1 MKNRKK
7 MITTALI
14 VLVLLLGVGY
24 ATVSSVS
31 LNINGTA
38 NAESKELQV
47 FYDGVNSGTVSGK
60 VTAISS
66 PVKTR
71 AATFTVENMTL
82 DETVTMTFEVKN
94 YETDVNATLAAP
106 SVTQNTNEEYF
117 QVTTSCD
124 KTTLNAGDTA
134 TITVNV
140 KLIKT
145 PVTEEA
151 GSTTVTV
158 GMAAS
163 PVA

>member
-24 ATVSSVS
+24 ATVSSVN
-31 LNINGTA
+31 LNINGSA
-38 NAESKELQV
+38 KAGSKELQV
-47 FYDGVNSGTVSGK
+47 FYDGTNSGTSAK

-71 AATFTVENMTL
+71 EATFTVENMTL

-124 KTTLNAGDTA
+124 KTTLNAGETA

-145 PVTEEA
+145 PVTDEA

-158 GMAAS
+158 AMAAS

>member
-24 ATVSSVS
+24 ATVSSVN
-31 LNINGTA
+31 LNINGSA
-38 NAESKELQV
+38 KAGSKELQV
-47 FYDGVNSGTVSGK
+47 FYDGTNSGTSDK

-66 PVKTR
+66 PVNTR

-82 DETVTMTFEVKN
+82 NETVTMTFEVKN
-94 YETDVNATLAAP
+94 YEKDVNATLAAP
-106 SVTQNTNEEYF
+106 NVTENTKPEYF

-124 KTTLNAGDTA
+124 KTTLNAGETA

-145 PVTEEA
+145 PVSEEA

-158 GMAAS
+158 EMAAS

>member
-47 FYDGVNSGTVSGK
+47 FYDGTNSGTSAK

-66 PVKTR
+66 PANTR

-82 DETVTMTFEVKN
+82 NETVTMTFEVKN
-94 YETDVNATLAAP
+94 YETDVHATLAAP
-106 SVTQNTNEEYF
+106 SVTENTNEEYF

-145 PVTEEA
+145 PVTDEA

-158 GMAAS
+158 AMAAS

>member
-31 LNINGTA
+31 LNINGTSK
-38 NAESKELQV
+38 AETKELQV
-47 FYDGVNSGTVSGK
+47 FYDGTNSGTSAK

-66 PVKTR
+66 PANTR
-71 AATFTVENMTL
+71 TATFTVENMTL
-82 DETVTMTFEVKN
+82 NETVTMTFEVKN
-94 YETDVNATLAAP
+94 YEKDVNATLAAP
-106 SVTQNTNEEYF
+106 NVTENTKPEYF

-145 PVTEEA
+145 PVSEEA

-158 GMAAS
+158 EMAAS

>member
-31 LNINGTA
+31 LIINGTA

-47 FYDGVNSGTVSGK
+47 FYDGVNSGTSAK

-66 PVKTR
+66 PDKERT
-71 AATFTVENMTL
+71 ATFTVENMTL
-82 DETVTMTFEVKN
+82 NETVTMTFEVKN
-94 YETDVNATLAAP
+94 YETDVNATLVAP
-106 SVTQNTNEEYF
+106 SVTKNTNEEYF

-124 KTTLNAGDTA
+124 KTTLNAGETA

-145 PVTEEA
+145 PVSEEA
-151 GSTTVTV
+151 GSTKVTV

-163 PVA
+163 PIA

>member
-38 NAESKELQV
+38 NAETKELQV
-47 FYDGVNSGTVSGK
+47 FYDGVNSGTSAK

-71 AATFTVENMTL
+71 EATFTVESMTL

-106 SVTQNTNEEYF
+106 SVTQNTKEEYF

-124 KTTLNAGDTA
+124 KTTLNAGETA

-145 PVTEEA
+145 PVTDEA

-158 GMAAS
+158 AMAAS

>member
-24 ATVSSVS
+24 ATVSSVN

-38 NAESKELQV
+38 NAETKELQV
-47 FYDGVNSGTVSGK
+47 FYDGVNSGTSDK

-66 PVKTR
+66 PDKERT
-71 AATFTVENMTL
+71 ATFTVENMTL

-94 YETDVNATLAAP
+94 YEADVNATLAAP
-106 SVTQNTNEEYF
+106 SVTQNTNRDYF

-145 PVTEEA
+145 PVTAEA

>member
-14 VLVLLLGVGY
+14 VLVLLLVVGY

-47 FYDGVNSGTVSGK
+47 FYDGTNSGTSAK

-66 PVKTR
+66 PANTR

-82 DETVTMTFEVKN
+82 NETVTMTFEVKN

-106 SVTQNTNEEYF
+106 SVTQNKNEDYF

-145 PVTEEA
+145 PVSEEA

-158 GMAAS
+158 EMAAS

>member
-24 ATVSSVS
+24 ATVSSVN

-38 NAESKELQV
+38 NAETKELQV
-47 FYDGVNSGTVSGK
+47 FYDGVNSGTSDN

-66 PVKTR
+66 PAKTR
-71 AATFTVENMTL
+71 GATFTVENMTL
-82 DETVTMTFEVKN
+82 NETVTMTFEVKN

-106 SVTQNTNEEYF
+106 SVTQNANRDYF

-145 PVTEEA
+145 PVTAEA

>member
-24 ATVSSVS
+24 ATVSSVN

-38 NAESKELQV
+38 KAESKELQV
-47 FYDGVNSGTVSGK
+47 FYDGTNSGTSAK

-66 PVKTR
+66 PAKTR
-71 AATFTVENMTL
+71 EATFTVENMTL
-82 DETVTMTFEVKN
+82 EETVTMTFEVKN

-106 SVTQNTNEEYF
+106 SVTENTNGVYF
-117 QVTTSCD
+117 EVTTSCN

-140 KLIKT
+140 KLKKT
-145 PVTEEA
+145 PVSEEA

-158 GMAAS
+158 EMAAS

>member
-1 MKNRKK
+1 
-7 MITTALI
+7 
-14 VLVLLLGVGY
+14 
-24 ATVSSVS
+24 
-31 LNINGTA
+31 
-38 NAESKELQV
+38 
-47 FYDGVNSGTVSGK
+47 
-60 VTAISS
+60 
-66 PVKTR
+66 
-71 AATFTVENMTL
+71 MTL
-82 DETVTMTFEVKN
+82 NETVTMTFEVKN

-145 PVTEEA
+145 PVTDEA

-158 GMAAS
+158 AMAAS

>member
-7 MITTALI
+7 MITTALT

-24 ATVSSVS
+24 ATVSSVN

-38 NAESKELQV
+38 KAETKELQV
-47 FYDGVNSGTVSGK
+47 FYDGVNSGTSAK
-60 VTAISS
+60 VKAISS

-106 SVTQNTNEEYF
+106 SVTQNTNQEYF

-124 KTTLNAGDTA
+124 KTTLNAGETA

-145 PVTEEA
+145 PVTDEA

-158 GMAAS
+158 AMAAS

>member
-31 LNINGTA
+31 LNINGAA

-47 FYDGVNSGTVSGK
+47 FYDGVNSGTSDK

-66 PVKTR
+66 PDKERT
-71 AATFTVENMTL
+71 ATFTVENMTL

-106 SVTQNTNEEYF
+106 SVTQNTNQEYF

-145 PVTEEA
+145 PVTDEA
-151 GSTTVTV
+151 GSTIVTV
-158 GMAAS
+158 AMAAS

>member
-24 ATVSSVS
+24 ATVSSVN
-31 LNINGTA
+31 LNINGTSK
-38 NAESKELQV
+38 AETKELQV
-47 FYDGVNSGTVSGK
+47 FYDGTNSGTSAK

-66 PVKTR
+66 PENTR

-82 DETVTMTFEVKN
+82 NETVTMTFEVKN

-106 SVTQNTNEEYF
+106 SVTENTNGVYF
-117 QVTTSCD
+117 EVTTSCN

-158 GMAAS
+158 AMAAS

>member
-31 LNINGTA
+31 LNINGTSK
-38 NAESKELQV
+38 AETKELQV
-47 FYDGVNSGTVSGK
+47 FYDGTNSGTSAK

-71 AATFTVENMTL
+71 EATFTVESMTL
-82 DETVTMTFEVKN
+82 NETVTMTFEVKN

-106 SVTQNTNEEYF
+106 SVTQNTKSEYF

-145 PVTEEA
+145 PVTDEA

-158 GMAAS
+158 EMAAS

>member
-31 LNINGTA
+31 LNINGTSK
-38 NAESKELQV
+38 AETKELQV
-47 FYDGVNSGTVSGK
+47 FYDGTNSGTSAK

-66 PVKTR
+66 PENTR

-82 DETVTMTFEVKN
+82 NETVTMTFEVKN

-106 SVTQNTNEEYF
+106 SVTQNTNREYF

-145 PVTEEA
+145 PVTDEA

-158 GMAAS
+158 AMSAS

>member
-38 NAESKELQV
+38 KAESKELQV
-47 FYDGVNSGTVSGK
+47 FYDGVNSGTSTK

-66 PVKTR
+66 PDKART
-71 AATFTVENMTL
+71 ATFTVENMTL
-82 DETVTMTFEVKN
+82 NETVTMTFEVKN

-106 SVTQNTNEEYF
+106 SVTQNTNGDYF
-117 QVTTSCD
+117 QVTTSCN

>member
-24 ATVSSVS
+24 ATVSSVN

-38 NAESKELQV
+38 NAETKELQV
-47 FYDGVNSGTVSGK
+47 FYDGVNSGTSDK

-66 PVKTR
+66 PDKERT
-71 AATFTVENMTL
+71 ATFTVENMTL
-82 DETVTMTFEVKN
+82 NETVTMTFEVKN

-106 SVTQNTNEEYF
+106 SVTQNANRDYF

-124 KTTLNAGDTA
+124 KTTLNAGETA

-145 PVTEEA
+145 PVTAEA

>member
-31 LNINGTA
+31 LNINGTSK
-38 NAESKELQV
+38 AETKELQV
-47 FYDGVNSGTVSGK
+47 FYDGTNSGTSAK

-66 PVKTR
+66 PENTR

-82 DETVTMTFEVKN
+82 NETVTMTFEVKN

-106 SVTQNTNEEYF
+106 SVTQNTNGDYF

-145 PVTEEA
+145 PVTDEA

-158 GMAAS
+158 AMSAS

>member
-14 VLVLLLGVGY
+14 VLTLVLGVGY
-24 ATVSSVS
+24 ATVSSVK

-38 NAESKELQV
+38 KAGSKELQV
-47 FYDGVNSGTVSGK
+47 FYDGVNSGTSDN

-66 PVKTR
+66 PAKTR
-71 AATFTVENMTL
+71 GATFTVENMTL
-82 DETVTMTFEVKN
+82 GEIVTMTFEVKN
-94 YETDVNATLAAP
+94 YETDVKATLAAP
-106 SVTQNTNEEYF
+106 SVTQNLNQEYF
-117 QVTTSCD
+117 EVTTSCD
-124 KTTLNAGDTA
+124 KTNLNVGETA

-140 KLIKT
+140 KLKKT
-145 PVTEEA
+145 PVSEEA

-158 GMAAS
+158 EMAAS

>member
-38 NAESKELQV
+38 KAGSKELQV
-47 FYDGVNSGTVSGK
+47 FYDGTNSGTSAK

-71 AATFTVENMTL
+71 EATFTVESMTL

-106 SVTQNTNEEYF
+106 SVTQNTNGEYF

-145 PVTEEA
+145 PVTDEA

-158 GMAAS
+158 AMAAS

>member
-14 VLVLLLGVGY
+14 VLTLVLGVGY
-24 ATVSSVS
+24 ATVSSVN

-38 NAESKELQV
+38 KAGSKELQV
-47 FYDGVNSGTVSGK
+47 FYDGTNSGTSAK

-66 PVKTR
+66 QNQSRT
-71 AATFTVENMTL
+71 ATFTVENMTL
-82 DETVTMTFEVKN
+82 GETVTMTFEVKN
-94 YETDVNATLAAP
+94 YETDVNANLAAP
-106 SVTQNTNEEYF
+106 SVTNTNENYF
-117 QVTTSCD
+117 QVTASCD
-124 KTTLNAGDTA
+124 KTTLNALDTA

-145 PVTEEA
+145 PVSEEA

-158 GMAAS
+158 EMAAS

>member
-24 ATVSSVS
+24 ATVSSVN
-31 LNINGTA
+31 LNINGSA
-38 NAESKELQV
+38 KAGSKELQV
-47 FYDGVNSGTVSGK
+47 FYDGVNSGTSDK

-66 PVKTR
+66 PDKERT
-71 AATFTVENMTL
+71 ATFTVENMTL
-82 DETVTMTFEVKN
+82 NETVTMTFEVKN

-145 PVTEEA
+145 PVTAEA

>member
-38 NAESKELQV
+38 KAGSKELQV
-47 FYDGVNSGTVSGK
+47 FYDGVNSGTSDN

-66 PVKTR
+66 PAKTR
-71 AATFTVENMTL
+71 GATFTVENMTL
-82 DETVTMTFEVKN
+82 GEIVTMTFEVKN

-106 SVTQNTNEEYF
+106 SVTQNTKQEYF

-124 KTTLNAGDTA
+124 KTTLNAGETA

-145 PVTEEA
+145 PVTDEA

-158 GMAAS
+158 EMAAS

>member
-24 ATVSSVS
+24 ATVSSVN

-38 NAESKELQV
+38 NAETKELQV
-47 FYDGVNSGTVSGK
+47 FYDGVNSGTSDK

-66 PVKTR
+66 PDKERT
-71 AATFTVENMTL
+71 ATFTVENMTL
-82 DETVTMTFEVKN
+82 NETVTMTFEVKN

-106 SVTQNTNEEYF
+106 NVTQNTNGDYF

-145 PVTEEA
+145 PVTDEA

-158 GMAAS
+158 AMSAS

>member
-24 ATVSSVS
+24 ATVSSVN

-38 NAESKELQV
+38 KAESKELQV
-47 FYDGVNSGTVSGK
+47 FYDGVNSGTSAK

-66 PVKTR
+66 PDKERT
-71 AATFTVENMTL
+71 ATFTVENMTL
-82 DETVTMTFEVKN
+82 NETVTMTFEVKN

-106 SVTQNTNEEYF
+106 SVTQNTNRDYF

-145 PVTEEA
+145 PVTDEA

-158 GMAAS
+158 AMAAS

>member
-14 VLVLLLGVGY
+14 VLVLLLAVGY
-24 ATVSSVS
+24 ATVSSVN

-38 NAESKELQV
+38 KAETKELQV
-47 FYDGVNSGTVSGK
+47 FYDGVNSGTSDK

-71 AATFTVENMTL
+71 EATFTVENMTL
-82 DETVTMTFEVKN
+82 GDTVTMTFEVKN

-106 SVTQNTNEEYF
+106 SVTQNTKEEYF

-145 PVTEEA
+145 PVTDEA

-158 GMAAS
+158 AMAAS

>member
-24 ATVSSVS
+24 ATVSSVN
-31 LNINGTA
+31 LNINGSA
-38 NAESKELQV
+38 KAGSKELQV
-47 FYDGVNSGTVSGK
+47 FYDGTNSGTSAK

-71 AATFTVENMTL
+71 EATFTVENMTL
-82 DETVTMTFEVKN
+82 NETVTMTFEVKN

-124 KTTLNAGDTA
+124 KTTLNAGETA

-145 PVTEEA
+145 PVTDEA

-158 GMAAS
+158 AMAAS

>member
-7 MITTALI
+7 MLTTALI

-38 NAESKELQV
+38 KAETKELQV
-47 FYDGVNSGTVSGK
+47 FYDGVNSGTSTK

-66 PVKTR
+66 PDKART
-71 AATFTVENMTL
+71 ATFTVENMTL
-82 DETVTMTFEVKN
+82 NETVTMTFEVKN

-106 SVTQNTNEEYF
+106 SVTENTNRDYF
-117 QVTTSCD
+117 QVTTSCN

>member
-14 VLVLLLGVGY
+14 VLMLLLGVGY

-47 FYDGVNSGTVSGK
+47 FYDGVNSGTSAK

-66 PVKTR
+66 PANTR

-82 DETVTMTFEVKN
+82 NETVTMTFEVKN

-106 SVTQNTNEEYF
+106 SVTQNTKEEYF
-117 QVTTSCD
+117 RVTTSCD

-145 PVTEEA
+145 PVTDEA

-158 GMAAS
+158 AMTAS

>member
-31 LNINGTA
+31 LNINGTSK
-38 NAESKELQV
+38 AETKELQV
-47 FYDGVNSGTVSGK
+47 FYDGTNSGTSDK

-66 PVKTR
+66 PVNTR

-82 DETVTMTFEVKN
+82 NETVTMTFEVKN

-106 SVTQNTNEEYF
+106 SVTQNTKQEYF

-124 KTTLNAGDTA
+124 KTTLNAGETA

-145 PVTEEA
+145 PVSEEA

-158 GMAAS
+158 EMAAS

>member
-24 ATVSSVS
+24 ATVSSVN
-31 LNINGTA
+31 LNINGSA
-38 NAESKELQV
+38 KAGSKELQV
-47 FYDGVNSGTVSGK
+47 FYDGTNSGTSAK

-71 AATFTVENMTL
+71 EATFTVESMTL

-124 KTTLNAGDTA
+124 KTTLNAGETA

-145 PVTEEA
+145 PVTAEA

-158 GMAAS
+158 AMAAS

>member
-38 NAESKELQV
+38 KAGSKELQV
-47 FYDGVNSGTVSGK
+47 FYDGTNSGTSAK

-66 PVKTR
+66 PANTR

-82 DETVTMTFEVKN
+82 NETVTMTFEVKN

-106 SVTQNTNEEYF
+106 NVTENTKSEYF

-124 KTTLNAGDTA
+124 KTTLNAGETA

-158 GMAAS
+158 EMAAS

>member
-24 ATVSSVS
+24 ATVSSVN

-38 NAESKELQV
+38 KAESKELQV
-47 FYDGVNSGTVSGK
+47 FYDGVNSGTSAK
-60 VTAISS
+60 VTTISS
-66 PVKTR
+66 PDKART
-71 AATFTVENMTL
+71 ATFTVDNMTL

-117 QVTTSCD
+117 QVTTSCN

-158 GMAAS
+158 EMAAS

>member
-14 VLVLLLGVGY
+14 VLTLVLGVGY
-24 ATVSSVS
+24 ATVSSVN

-38 NAESKELQV
+38 KAGSKELQV
-47 FYDGVNSGTVSGK
+47 FYDGNNSGTSAK

-66 PVKTR
+66 PANTR

-82 DETVTMTFEVKN
+82 NETVTMTFEVKN
-94 YETDVNATLAAP
+94 YETDVNANLAAP
-106 SVTQNTNEEYF
+106 SVTNTNENYF
-117 QVTTSCD
+117 QVTASCD

-145 PVTEEA
+145 PVSEEA

-158 GMAAS
+158 EMAAS

>member
-24 ATVSSVS
+24 ATVSSVN
-31 LNINGTA
+31 LNINGSA
-38 NAESKELQV
+38 KAGSKELQV
-47 FYDGVNSGTVSGK
+47 FYDGTNSGTSSK

-71 AATFTVENMTL
+71 EATFTVESMTL
-82 DETVTMTFEVKN
+82 NETVTMTFEVKN

-106 SVTQNTNEEYF
+106 SVTQNANRDYF

-145 PVTEEA
+145 PVTAEA

>member
-24 ATVSSVS
+24 ATVSSVN
-31 LNINGTA
+31 LNINGSA
-38 NAESKELQV
+38 KAGSKELQV
-47 FYDGVNSGTVSGK
+47 FYDGTNSGTSAK

-66 PVKTR
+66 PANTR

-82 DETVTMTFEVKN
+82 NETVTMTFEVKN

-106 SVTQNTNEEYF
+106 SVTQNTKEEYF

-145 PVTEEA
+145 PVTDEA

-158 GMAAS
+158 AMAAS

>member
-24 ATVSSVS
+24 ATVSSVN

-38 NAESKELQV
+38 KAESKELQV
-47 FYDGVNSGTVSGK
+47 FYDGTNSGTSAK

-66 PVKTR
+66 PENTR

-82 DETVTMTFEVKN
+82 NETVTMTFEVKN

-106 SVTQNTNEEYF
+106 SVTQNTNGDYF

-145 PVTEEA
+145 PVTDEA

-158 GMAAS
+158 AMSAS

>member
-24 ATVSSVS
+24 ATVSSVR
-31 LNINGTA
+31 LNINGTSK
-38 NAESKELQV
+38 AETKELQV
-47 FYDGVNSGTVSGK
+47 FYDGTNSGTSAK

-66 PVKTR
+66 PANTR

-82 DETVTMTFEVKN
+82 NETVTMTFEVKN

-145 PVTEEA
+145 PVTDEA

-158 GMAAS
+158 SMVAS

>member
-47 FYDGVNSGTVSGK
+47 FYDGVNSGTSAK
-60 VTAISS
+60 VTTISS
-66 PVKTR
+66 PDKART
-71 AATFTVENMTL
+71 ATFTVDNMTL
-82 DETVTMTFEVKN
+82 NETVTMTFEVKN

-106 SVTQNTNEEYF
+106 NVTQNTNGDYF

-145 PVTEEA
+145 PVTAEA